1 VDTDLPLGVGGFSG
15 LNHFEEVFMSTPI
28 VLITGALTGIGRA
41 TALAYAREG
50 AKIRRSGAARI
61 VIDIGAFWNGL
72 PALRAGQ
79 LVCLMASVS
88 PHPPRVI

>member
-1 VDTDLPLGVGGFSG
+1 VANQDDNTVTKLRARDGKALGTFATGVDPEGV
-15 LNHFEEVFMSTPI
+15 V
-28 VLITGALTGIGRA
+28 GR
-41 TALAYAREG
+41 
-50 AKIRRSGAARI
+50 KNQRRRGGAARI

-72 PALRAGQ
+72 PALRAGP